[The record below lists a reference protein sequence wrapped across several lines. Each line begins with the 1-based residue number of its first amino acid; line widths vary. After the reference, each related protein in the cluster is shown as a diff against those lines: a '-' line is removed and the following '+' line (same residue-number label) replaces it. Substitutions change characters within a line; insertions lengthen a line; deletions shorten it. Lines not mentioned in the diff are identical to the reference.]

1 MPVDRQ
7 SKHKTEKRLLQKQMT
22 KIDIAYRNK
31 VYKTAAF
38 PNMYFFFN
46 QALKKP
52 DHENWIRKTLNK
64 VEVDKANEKLATKC
78 NLHFWQHSPW
88 KWIWKGVLP
97 FRGPQKNRSK
107 ETKIV

>member
-7 SKHKTEKRLLQKQMT
+7 SKRLTEKTLLQKRMT

-38 PNMYFFFN
+38 PNMFFFN

-52 DHENWIRKTLNK
+52 DHKNWIRKTLNK
-64 VEVDKANEKLATKC
+64 VEVDKANEKLC
-78 NLHFWQHSPW
+78 H
-88 KWIWKGVLP
+88 
-97 FRGPQKNRSK
+97 
-107 ETKIV
+107 EM